1 MLKSDPLIG
10 VVGVCA
16 SGKSTL
22 IKALTAQGYRCRH
35 IAQEH
40 SYVPD
45 MWQRLTNPDILIFLG
60 VSYEKTLER
69 KKLNW
74 TRAEY
79 EIQLHRLR
87 HAFEHAD
94 IHIDTETLDSRQLL
108 ERVTAEL
115 GNFTHD
121 QSSAVV
127 CASLR
132 YNR

>member
-115 GNFTHD
+115 GNYTHD
-121 QSSAVV
+121 QSS
-127 CASLR
+127 
-132 YNR
+132 

>member
-121 QSSAVV
+121 QSS
-127 CASLR
+127 
-132 YNR
+132 

>member
-1 MLKSDPLIG
+1 MNMITQDPLIG

-22 IKALTAQGYRCRH
+22 IKALIGKGFHCRH

-40 SYVPD
+40 SYVKD
-45 MWQRLTNPDILIFLG
+45 MWKRISNPDILIFLE

-74 TRAEY
+74 TREEY
-79 EIQLHRLR
+79 EIQLTRLK

-94 IHIDTETLDSRQLL
+94 IHIKTDPLTPEQLTMIAFSEIEHL
-108 ERVTAEL
+108 I
-115 GNFTHD
+115 HD
-121 QSSAVV
+121 QSS
-127 CASLR
+127 
-132 YNR
+132 

>member
-1 MLKSDPLIG
+1 MYKSDPLIG

-45 MWQRLTNPDILIFLG
+45 MWQRLTKPDILIFLE

-79 EIQLHRLR
+79 ETQLHRLR
-87 HAFEHAD
+87 HAFEHAE
-94 IHIDTETLDSRQLL
+94 IHIDTESLDPRQLV

-115 GNFTHD
+115 TSLIPD
-121 QSSAVV
+121 Q
-127 CASLR
+127 
-132 YNR
+132 NI

>member
-1 MLKSDPLIG
+1 MPFIDPLIG

-45 MWQRLTNPDILIFLG
+45 MWQRLSKPDILIFLA

-69 KKLNW
+69 KNLNW
-74 TRAEY
+74 TRGEY
-79 EIQLHRLR
+79 EIQLMRLQ
-87 HAFEHAD
+87 HANEHAH
-94 IHIDTETLDSRQLL
+94 IHINTDQLDPQQLAKQGIEAL
-108 ERVTAEL
+108 NQL
-115 GNFTHD
+115 G
-121 QSSAVV
+121 
-127 CASLR
+127 CAQPS
-132 YNR
+132 